1 MNFLNRADM
10 FFAQKLYNEALD
22 EVGKVLNLD
31 STNEEAKLIKRR
43 IAELRF
49 QQETRVQ
56 ELVKKLKEAEESND
70 FDSAIQICD
79 ALKEDDASN
88 FTKWTAKIERI
99 KTHRKEL
106 EENERRLTA
115 LKEDINNA
123 HFDEDWT
130 RLKLLCESYLSI
142 SSDNLVSQF
151 LIKAKR
157 RLEDIRVREAKEK
170 ALATINQLI
179 LDRRMNEAEQEL
191 NRFAQNYPSEHSVVK
206 DLRKKIF
213 SFGDASTPVVEDLP
227 RRKPIGFNSPKSEP
241 QEKDDDFF
249 GIQSNPRRARQAQQ
263 PKREKS
269 VAPKKTDDFFD
280 GTVIQIGDHTNKK
293 TTNDD
298 FNF

>member
-1 MNFLNRADM
+1 M
-10 FFAQKLYNEALD
+10 
-22 EVGKVLNLD
+22 LNLD
-31 STNEEAKLIKRR
+31 STNEEAKLIKSR

-49 QQETRVQ
+49 QQATRVQ
-56 ELVKKLKEAEESND
+56 ELVNKLKESEESND
-70 FDSAIQICD
+70 FDRAIQICD
-79 ALKEDDASN
+79 ALKEDDAAN
-88 FTKWTAKIERI
+88 LTKWTAKIERI

-191 NRFAQNYPSEHSVVK
+191 NRFAQNYPSEQSVVK

-213 SFGDASTPVVEDLP
+213 SFGDASTPVVADLP

-249 GIQSNPRRARQAQQ
+249 GSPSNPRRAKQVQQ
-263 PKREKS
+263 LKRENAITS
-269 VAPKKTDDFFD
+269 KKIDDFFE
-280 GTVIQIGDHTNKK
+280 
-293 TTNDD
+293 
-298 FNF
+298 